1 MTARVPS
8 PRTAPPVLVLPVRVP
23 PVLVP
28 PVLVLQHSPWEG
40 PGLIGD
46 ALTSAGLSLT
56 VRNLVDRP
64 DDILPAIAD
73 VAGVVLMGGPMR
85 ADDHD
90 THPGL
95 AREAE
100 VVRAAVAVGLPVL
113 GVCLGHQIIATA
125 LGGRLHAGATHEVG
139 LAPLE
144 FTGAGSRPPGVGPD
158 DLRFAPGAGRPTDV
172 TDAAPGL
179 GQPGENHLPDGLG
192 NTDNHG
198 SFGGWG
204 VPVGET
210 TVLQWHDDNVDA
222 PDGAVVLASSA
233 GCPVQ
238 AFAVGSALGLQ
249 FHPELTPSMLDRW
262 LAEPEMRADLR
273 GPGEDP
279 GAAAAALRIA
289 FAAEHESIATAFTPV
304 FASFA
309 RRCAE
314 RAAPG

>member
-8 PRTAPPVLVLPVRVP
+8 PRTA
-23 PVLVP
+23 P

-46 ALTSAGLSLT
+46 ALRAAGLPMT
-56 VRNLVDRP
+56 VRNLIDRP
-64 DDILPAIAD
+64 DDVLPAIPD
-73 VAGVVLMGGPMR
+73 LAGVVLMGGPMR

-100 VVRAAVAVGLPVL
+100 IVRAAVTAGLPVL

-125 LGGRLHAGATHEVG
+125 LGGCLHAGVTHEVG
-139 LAPLE
+139 LAPVE

-158 DLRFAPGAGRPTDV
+158 GLGFAPGAGQPTDV
-172 TDAAPGL
+172 TDATRGL
-179 GQPGENHLPDGLG
+179 GQPVENHLPDGLG
-192 NTDNHG
+192 NTAGHG
-198 SFGGWG
+198 LLDGLGL
-204 VPVGET
+204 PVGET

-262 LAEPEMRADLR
+262 LAEPEMRADLA
-273 GPGEDP
+273 GPGEEPD
-279 GAAAAALRIA
+279 AAAAALRIA
-289 FAAEHESIATAFTPV
+289 FAAEHESIATPFTPV
-304 FASFA
+304 FTSFA

-314 RAAPG
+314 RAALG